1 MNSRQRRKKEAAQ
14 HNALMIE
21 REAYREDRVR
31 DPIKYMRRLSA
42 DDKANRRLVGAV
54 MAICMATGAKYG
66 V

>member
-21 REAYREDRVR
+21 REAYREDHAR
-31 DPIKYMRRLSA
+31 DPIKYKLLLSA
-42 DDKANRRLVGAV
+42 DDKSDRRLVGAV
-54 MAICMATGAKYG
+54 MAICATTGAKYG

>member
-31 DPIKYMRRLSA
+31 DPSKYSLLLSA
-42 DDKANRRLVGAV
+42 DDKSDRRFVGAV
-54 MAICMATGAKYG
+54 MAVCMATGAKYG